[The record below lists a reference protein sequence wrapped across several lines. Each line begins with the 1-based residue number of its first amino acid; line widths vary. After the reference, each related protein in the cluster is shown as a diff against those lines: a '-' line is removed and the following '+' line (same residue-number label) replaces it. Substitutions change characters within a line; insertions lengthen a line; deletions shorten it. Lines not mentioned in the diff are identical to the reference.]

1 MHRLTLGLLVGTHVV
16 NDFFGGSVA
25 VMVPFLIVERGYSY
39 AAATGIVLASTFLAS
54 LVQPGFGVLTDRYRL
69 GWLVGGG
76 MLVCGLGVG
85 VAGLTHS
92 YVLTWLAIAIS
103 GVGSAAFHP
112 EAARAARTA
121 AGWSAFG
128 MSLFSVG
135 GNIGLAIAPIIVAAV
150 LTVATLSGTP
160 LLVAPAIVM
169 AAVLAIVPRLARQ
182 AVAGTEPAR
191 PSRAPVLPRGADD
204 WRMFGWLTGA
214 VISLSIV
221 MYGMRSFLPIYLVR
235 HFGVSPFLGSTIL
248 TVLIGAGVAG
258 TLLGGWLADLWGRV
272 PVVRLGYACTL
283 PALAGLL
290 FAPTFW
296 VTVAASIGLGLA
308 LFLPFSVHVTLGQE
322 YLPGRLGTASG
333 LTVGLTISA
342 GGLASPL
349 LGVLADA
356 RGIPAVL
363 VVLMGVAVVALA
375 FSSRFYETKRL
386 AVQTAGSVESA

>member
-1 MHRLTLGLLVGTHVV
+1 MHRLTLGLLVATHVV
-16 NDFFGGSVA
+16 NDFYGGSVA

-39 AAATGIVLASTFLAS
+39 AAATGIVLASTFLSS

-76 MLVCGLGVG
+76 MLVCGVG
-85 VAGLTHS
+85 VAVSGLTHN
-92 YVLTWLAIAIS
+92 YLLTWLAIAIS

-112 EAARAARTA
+112 EAARAARGA
-121 AGWSAFG
+121 AGRSALG

-135 GNIGLAIAPIIVAAV
+135 GNIGMAIAPLIVAAV

-169 AAVLAIVPRLARQ
+169 AAALAIVPRLARQ
-182 AVAGTEPAR
+182 AVDSTEPAGLR
-191 PSRAPVLPRGADD
+191 RAAVVAHGLDD

-214 VISLSIV
+214 VISLSVV
-221 MYGMRSFLPIYLVR
+221 MIGMRSFLPIYLVHR
-235 HFGVSPFLGSTIL
+235 FGVSPFVGSTVL
-248 TVLIGAGVAG
+248 TVLIGTGVAG
-258 TLLGGWLADLWGRV
+258 TLLGGWLADVWGRV
-272 PVVRLGYACTL
+272 PVVRVGYACTL

-290 FAPTFW
+290 FAPTLW
-296 VTVAASIGLGLA
+296 VTLVAVVVLGLA

-322 YLPGRLGTASG
+322 YLPRRLGTASG
-333 LTVGLTISA
+333 LTVGLSISA

-356 RGIPAVL
+356 RGIPAVFA
-363 VVLMGVAVVALA
+363 VLMGLVVVALA
-375 FSSRFYETKRL
+375 FSSRFHETKRW
-386 AVQTAGSVESA
+386 AMETA